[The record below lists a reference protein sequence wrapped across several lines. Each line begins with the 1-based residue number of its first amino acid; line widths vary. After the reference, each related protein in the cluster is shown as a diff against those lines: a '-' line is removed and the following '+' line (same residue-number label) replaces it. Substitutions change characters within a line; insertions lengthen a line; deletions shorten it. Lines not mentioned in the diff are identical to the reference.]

1 MLFKQHL
8 EQKIINYSD
17 LLFIISIKNYK
28 LKMTVKKKN
37 LLKKIKNFTINFGPQ
52 HPAAHGVLRLV
63 LELNG
68 EIVNRADPHI
78 GLLHRGTEKLIE
90 YKNYVQALPYFDR
103 LDYVSMMAQE
113 HSYCLAIEKLFNCKI
128 PERAQYIRVLF
139 VEITRILNHLLAVGC
154 HAMDVGA
161 MTPFL
166 WAFEEREKL
175 MEFYER
181 VSGARMHAA
190 YFRPG
195 GLQVDIPKG
204 LLNDIYM
211 FIEQFTLR
219 LTEME
224 DMLTENR
231 IWKQRLVDIGVVTT
245 DSAYQWG
252 FSGVM
257 LRGSGI
263 YWDLRKS
270 QPYEIYDKLDFDIP
284 VGTNGDCYDRYLIR
298 VFEMKESLKIIEQ
311 CLNLMPKGFVKTNDF
326 KISPPTRVEIKQSM
340 EALIHH
346 FKMYTQGVIVPANET
361 YISTEAPK
369 GEFGVYLISDSTN
382 RPYRCKI
389 KAPGFN
395 HLQALD
401 AMSKGHLIADVVTII
416 GTQDIVFGE
425 VDR

>member
-1 MLFKQHL
+1 M
-8 EQKIINYSD
+8 I
-17 LLFIISIKNYK
+17 
-28 LKMTVKKKN
+28 VKKKF
-37 LLKKIKNFTINFGPQ
+37 LKKKIKNFTINFGPQ

-63 LELNG
+63 LELKG
-68 EIVNRADPHI
+68 EVVERADPHI

-90 YKNYVQALPYFDR
+90 YKNYLQALPYFDR
-103 LDYVSMMAQE
+103 LDYVSMMSQE
-113 HSYCLAIEKLFNCKI
+113 HTFCLAIEKLMNSKI
-128 PERAQYIRVLF
+128 PLRAQYIRVLF
-139 VEITRILNHLLAVGC
+139 AEITRILNHLLAVGC

-166 WAFEEREKL
+166 WSFEEREKL

-195 GLQVDIPKG
+195 GVSADIPLG

-211 FIEQFTLR
+211 FVEQFTIR
-219 LTEME
+219 LTEVE
-224 DMLTENR
+224 EMLTDNR
-231 IWKQRLVDIGVVTT
+231 IWKQRLVDIGVVSYK
-245 DSAYQWG
+245 DAMQWG

-263 YWDLRKS
+263 KWDLRKS
-270 QPYEIYDKLDFDIP
+270 QPYEVYGDVEFEIP

-298 VFEMKESLKIIEQ
+298 IFEMKESLKIIEQ
-311 CLNLMPKGFVKTNDF
+311 CLNKLPDGVIKSTDNKFT
-326 KISPPTRVEIKQSM
+326 PPSRSDLKDSM
-340 EALIHH
+340 ESLIHH
-346 FKMYTQGVIVPANET
+346 FKIYTQGFNVFRGESYTAN
-361 YISTEAPK
+361 EAPK
-369 GEFGVYLISDSTN
+369 GEFGVYLISDGTN

-389 KAPGFN
+389 KAPGFA

-401 AMSKGHLIADVVTII
+401 YMSKDHLIADVVTII